1 MSDGEISRVES
12 VRLGAL
18 AGLAPMVVAL
28 ASCGSEESSGGDGG
42 GGQEATGGSSQATT
56 SGDGPSETT
65 SEATTGGGS
74 IALESEVSPG
84 SAVKF
89 QDGGDPAVLVRLDS
103 GDFAAYSAV
112 CTHKGCTVAYNGD
125 GGTLDC
131 PCHGSVF
138 DPSSGGSVVQG
149 PAPEPLP
156 EIPVQVSGGEVSRA

>member
-1 MSDGEISRVES
+1 MSDGDISRVEF

-28 ASCGSEESSGGDGG
+28 ASCGSEDSSG
-42 GGQEATGGSSQATT
+42 GGQEAAGGSSQATT

-103 GDFAAYSAV
+103 GEFAAYSAV
-112 CTHKGCTVAYNGD
+112 CTHKGCTVAYNGN

-156 EIPVQVSGGEVSRA
+156 EIPVQVSGGEVRRA